1 MPKIDRRISPFSNQL
16 VPSANGQVLRRR
28 DFAAWLAVATASVAV
43 AGPAWSQAGPLNPAG
58 NAPFARLRIVIPAN
72 EGGGWDQTGRALG
85 AAMQAAGV
93 VSVIDYE
100 NIGGKGGTIG
110 LAKYVEKYDADP
122 NALLMGGM
130 VMVGAVAL
138 QKPAIDMS
146 RIQPIARLTSDYEVV
161 AVKADSPIATVK
173 DLIGRL
179 RAYPDTTAIAGGSS
193 GGVDHM
199 FAGMLAR
206 LAGSTANLVYLPNA
220 GGAQV
225 VEALESGKAVAGI
238 SGYSEFSESIASGK
252 LRAIGVS
259 AKRPF
264 LGIPSAREQG
274 VDADLANWR
283 GIFTGKAV
291 PPKRQQELVAAAHRA
306 VQTEAWQKTLKRQ
319 NWDAS
324 WMDGKDFQGYLEL
337 EFAMAGVMTML
348 LKLKTG

>member
-1 MPKIDRRISPFSNQL
+1 MSDNNHSSRLLAASNPASGPLGRRE
-16 VPSANGQVLRRR
+16 
-28 DFAAWLAVATASVAV
+28 FATWLGAAALGLGV
-43 AGPAWSQAGPLNPAG
+43 AGRAKAQAA
-58 NAPFARLRIVIPAN
+58 APIARLRIVIPAN

-85 AAMQAAGV
+85 AAIQAAGAASEV
-93 VSVIDYE
+93 VYE

-122 NALLMGGM
+122 DALLMGGM

-138 QKPAIDMS
+138 QKPAVDMS
-146 RIQPIARLTSDYEVV
+146 RIQPVARLTSDYEVV
-161 AVKADSPIATVK
+161 VVKADSPIATAK
-173 DLIGRL
+173 ELITRL
-179 RAYPDTTAIAGGSS
+179 RSNAAGTAIAGGSA

-206 LAGSTANLVYLPNA
+206 VAGSTASLVYLPHA

-225 VEALESGKAVAGI
+225 VESVESGKAVAGI
-238 SGYSEFSESIASGK
+238 SGYSEFKDGIASGK

-264 LGIPSAREQG
+264 LGIPSVREQG

-291 PPKRQQELVAAAHRA
+291 PAARQRELVAAAQRA
-306 VQTEAWQKTLKRQ
+306 VQTDAWQKTLKRQ

-337 EFAMAGVMTML
+337 EQSMAGVMTML
-348 LKLKTG
+348 LKLKA

>member
-1 MPKIDRRISPFSNQL
+1 MGRRQFALMLGAGALGLGAVGRVRAQ
-16 VPSANGQVLRRR
+16 SA
-28 DFAAWLAVATASVAV
+28 
-43 AGPAWSQAGPLNPAG
+43 PI
-58 NAPFARLRIVIPAN
+58 ARLRIVIPAN

-85 AAMQAAGV
+85 AAIVASGAATEV
-93 VSVIDYE
+93 AYE

-138 QKPAIDMS
+138 QKPAVDMS
-146 RIQPIARLTSDYEVV
+146 RIQPVARLTSDYEVL
-161 AVKADSPIATVK
+161 AVRADSPITTPK
-173 DLIGRL
+173 ELIARL
-179 RAYPDTTAIAGGSS
+179 RSNPAGTAIAGGSS

-206 LAGSTANLVYLPNA
+206 LAGNTASLVYLPHP
-220 GGAQV
+220 GGAEV
-225 VEALESGKAVAGI
+225 VESIESGKAAAGI
-238 SGYSEFSESIASGK
+238 SGYSEFKDGIASGK

-264 LGIPSAREQG
+264 LGIPSVREQG

-291 PPKRQQELVAAAHRA
+291 TAARQRELVAVAQRA
-306 VQTEAWQKTLKRQ
+306 VQTDAWQKTLKRQ
-319 NWDAS
+319 NWDGS
-324 WMDGKDFQGYLEL
+324 WMDGKDFQGFLEL
-337 EFAMAGVMTML
+337 EQSMAGVMTML
-348 LKLKTG
+348 LKLKA

>member
-1 MPKIDRRISPFSNQL
+1 MSDNNHMTSR
-16 VPSANGQVLRRR
+16 AN
-28 DFAAWLAVATASVAV
+28 TS
-43 AGPAWSQAGPLNPAG
+43 STQAIPAG
-58 NAPFARLRIVIPAN
+58 AMGRREFAFLLGASALGLGAAGRAKAQSAPIARLRIVIPAN

-85 AAMQAAGV
+85 AALQAAGAATEV
-93 VSVIDYE
+93 VYE

-122 NALLMGGM
+122 DALLIGGM

-138 QKPAIDMS
+138 QKPAVDMS
-146 RIQPIARLTSDYEVV
+146 RIQPVARLTSDYEVV
-161 AVKADSPIATVK
+161 VVRADSPITTPK
-173 DLIGRL
+173 ELILRL
-179 RAYPDTTAIAGGSS
+179 RSNAAGTAIAGGSA
-193 GGVDHM
+193 GGVDHV

-206 LAGSTANLVYLPNA
+206 VAGNTAGLVYLPHA

-225 VEALESGKAVAGI
+225 VESVESGKAVAGI
-238 SGYSEFSESIASGK
+238 SGYSEFKDGIASGK

-264 LGIPSAREQG
+264 LGIPSVREQG

-291 PPKRQQELVAAAHRA
+291 PAARQRELVAAAQRA
-306 VQTEAWQKTLKRQ
+306 VQTDAWQKTLKRQ

-337 EFAMAGVMTML
+337 EQSMAGVMTML
-348 LKLKTG
+348 LKLKA